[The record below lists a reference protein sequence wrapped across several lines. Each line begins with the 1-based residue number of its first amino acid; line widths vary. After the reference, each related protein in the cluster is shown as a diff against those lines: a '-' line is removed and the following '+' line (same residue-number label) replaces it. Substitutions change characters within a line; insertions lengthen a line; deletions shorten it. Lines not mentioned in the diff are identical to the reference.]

1 MKPVFVDTSGWIG
14 LVNTGDSLHEAATRA
29 YHSKY
34 IEGCLFVTHKG
45 IMLETG
51 NGLSA
56 LRLRSSA
63 LGLKRKLEK
72 SERVEILE
80 IDHDLYEAGWRL
92 FAERPDKVWGIVD
105 CISFEL
111 MKRMNINE
119 ALTADRHFEQAGFTK
134 LL

>member
-1 MKPVFVDTSGWIG
+1 
-14 LVNTGDSLHEAATRA
+14 
-29 YHSKY
+29 
-34 IEGCLFVTHKG
+34 
-45 IMLETG
+45 MLEVG
-51 NGLSA
+51 NGLSS

-72 SERVEILE
+72 SDRVEILE
-80 IDHDLYEAGWRL
+80 IDHDLYEAGWML
-92 FAERPDKVWGIVD
+92 FAERTDKEWGIVD

-111 MKRMNINE
+111 MKRMKISE

>member
-1 MKPVFVDTSGWIG
+1 MKSVFVDTSGWIG
-14 LVNTGDSLHEAATRA
+14 LVNTSDSLHDSANRA
-29 YHSKY
+29 YQSKY
-34 IEGCLFVTHKG
+34 IEGCLFVTHLG

-72 SERVEILE
+72 SERVEILD
-80 IDHDLYEAGWRL
+80 IDSDLYEAGWEL
-92 FAERPDKVWGIVD
+92 FAKRPDKAWGIVD
-105 CISFEL
+105 CISFAL
-111 MKRMNINE
+111 MTRLNIGE
-119 ALTADRHFEQAGFTK
+119 ALTADRHFEQAGFSK

>member
-1 MKPVFVDTSGWIG
+1 
-14 LVNTGDSLHEAATRA
+14 
-29 YHSKY
+29 
-34 IEGCLFVTHKG
+34 
-45 IMLETG
+45 MLETG

>member
-1 MKPVFVDTSGWIG
+1 MKSVFVDTSCWIS
-14 LVNTGDSLHEAATRA
+14 LVNTSDSFHDSATRS
-29 YHSKY
+29 YNSKY
-34 IEGCLFVTHKG
+34 IEGCLFVTHQG
-45 IMLETG
+45 IMLEVG

-56 LRLRSSA
+56 IRLRSSA

-80 IDHDLYEAGWRL
+80 IDHALYEAGWKL
-92 FAERPDKVWGIVD
+92 FAERSDKEWGIVD

-111 MKRMNINE
+111 MKRLNIGE